1 MAHNSAIQCPQRRQS
16 PSTYRLSSVFRLPSR
31 VKTRNDGSVL
41 SYQPKY
47 EKKYENLT
55 LDCVFLRINKI
66 SVYLS
71 PVMGKDYR
79 QIIEQSIDEQAELW
93 LADAAKL
100 SDVYHRLTVR
110 ALIAEWALVA
120 KDCAGAA
127 GAASVLSY
135 SIGGRSVTKSD
146 IINIQHRK
154 EELERTILAELYGGG
169 GVLSADLRGAF

>member
-1 MAHNSAIQCPQRRQS
+1 
-16 PSTYRLSSVFRLPSR
+16 
-31 VKTRNDGSVL
+31 
-41 SYQPKY
+41 
-47 EKKYENLT
+47 
-55 LDCVFLRINKI
+55 
-66 SVYLS
+66 
-71 PVMGKDYR
+71 MGKDYR

-169 GVLSADLRGAF
+169 GGVLSADLRGAF